1 MRRAD
6 KREGRINKLFGK
18 TCLTSFFFN
27 DLHEMLVYV
36 DVFSKTE
43 YLPSLADFKKL
54 RNLLGYKNR
63 IRWKSTN
70 FELSRYAEFA
80 PFTLSCLALTFFTD
94 FLCFSNISITW
105 KCQHHSLHNLKQLKI
120 FTKKKIQT
128 SSPKFEMSTS
138 SSSIPL
144 LWQKCYPCQTG
155 LLANHSDGNAL
166 NSGHWYYTQSFS

>member
-1 MRRAD
+1 MFLVRLIIGPSVAD
-6 KREGRINKLFGK
+6 KEKSWEICGDI
-18 TCLTSFFFN
+18 
-27 DLHEMLVYV
+27 
-36 DVFSKTE
+36 KTE
-43 YLPSLADFKKL
+43 
-54 RNLLGYKNR
+54 

-105 KCQHHSLHNLKQLKI
+105 KCQHHSLHNLKNLHEIQN
-120 FTKKKIQT
+120 KIQT